1 MDRNFY
7 EIRESNND
15 SVMKQITGQYVQ
27 KELILDI
34 ASWIS
39 PEFYDKCNNI
49 IINYFTNQYL
59 NMSNDEKH
67 EQIQNLEER
76 MKRLLIDNENKDNVI
91 QEKNDKIDK
100 LMIKL
105 DEDRKRMEA
114 QREEDRKRMEAQRES
129 TMRSTNSRNNISY
142 VIII

>member
-1 MDRNFY
+1 MDPPLMDRNFY

-91 QEKNDKIDK
+91 QEKNDKIDQ

-105 DEDRKRMEA
+105 D
-114 QREEDRKRMEAQRES
+114 EDRKRMEAQRES
-129 TMRSTNSRNNISY
+129 TMRSTNSRNNM
-142 VIII
+142 